1 LPWLRIAAQG
11 AAAKQLQ
18 FLHLLCLP
26 SQLRIAADR
35 PKFPVGG
42 KLPSK
47 KEKKMRYVEMAT
59 SSVVA
64 LAAQVLV
71 IAVVLI

>member
-1 LPWLRIAAQG
+1 LPWLRIAALG
-11 AAAKQLQ
+11 AVEKRLQ

-26 SQLRIAADR
+26 SQLRIAAAHSIFR
-35 PKFPVGG
+35 VGG
-42 KLPSK
+42 KLPGK